1 MKNDNNTEIFS
12 EEELS
17 EMNKKL
23 KSVEDVTL
31 PENLKAEKI
40 KELIDSDTE
49 KSEVIHLSSRKRKN
63 RRLLKAISV
72 CAACAVAVTS
82 LAIARPWAKIPPK
95 VDESVKGEE
104 PIKIEDYTEI
114 ENMFLEFSKN
124 YKKSQFSFSGIGGA
138 SADKSESVVNGSS
151 SFDAATGTGSTNQT
165 SSSNHGTTNEQ
176 VEGVNEADIIKND
189 GKYIYAVSHVEE
201 KNDKAE
207 SITDDGNAAA
217 PYIPETLVYS
227 GAVSIIEPQKNGK
240 MKTVSEI
247 KVGKGKADLD
257 GYFEIYEIYV
267 SGDRLIVLSTFICN
281 WYDDE
286 VYNGNYSSATEC
298 CSYVSNYSGLM
309 QAVSYDISDKANPK
323 EEWRIY
329 QSGEYISSRLIGDE
343 LVLVSLYRVDITRD
357 SDAIKN
363 SCIPETAVGGNFQRI
378 SSSDI
383 CVMESVGDSTYLV
396 ASVLNVNDENTL
408 KTKAVLGGGS
418 NVYCTSETLYVTNRE
433 YTSLASKNGT
443 EIFDSS
449 IKSKTQI
456 YKFDI
461 SDNQI
466 KYLNCAKIDGTA
478 LNQFSIDE
486 YNGNLRIAT
495 TSGTWGENLV
505 NQIYVLDENL
515 ETLGVLK
522 NIAKGEKIQS
532 VRFMGETA
540 YVVTFEQTDP
550 LFVVNLSNPESPV
563 IEGELKIPGYSAY
576 LHPVGDGLV
585 LGVGVDGDEDGS
597 NDGFKASLFDVSNPN
612 APKECAKFTISGVD
626 TDNRDLWLYS
636 EAYSTHKAL
645 CWDSENKI
653 MYIPFTQRENIY
665 ASTDYSNNIFKQ
677 FTGVIALK
685 VSESEKSLER
695 VGQYIYKSDGD
706 EQETNFVR
714 ATYIYDSVIA
724 YDDLSG
730 VLCSFDKATQKQV
743 DCIKL

>member
-1 MKNDNNTEIFS
+1 MKNDNNKEVFS

-17 EMNKKL
+17 EMNRKI

-31 PENLKAEKI
+31 PENLKPEKI

-49 KSEVIHLSSRKRKN
+49 KSKVIHLSARKRKN
-63 RRLLKAISV
+63 RKLLKAISV

-82 LAIARPWAKIPPK
+82 LAIARPWVKIPSE
-95 VDESVKGEE
+95 VNNSVTGEE
-104 PIKIEDYTEI
+104 SKKIEEYTEI
-114 ENMFLEFSKN
+114 ENMFLRFSKN
-124 YKKSQFSFSGIGGA
+124 YKKSKFSFSGISGA
-138 SADKSESVVNGSS
+138 TKDEAAVNGSE
-151 SFDAATGTGSTNQT
+151 SFDSATGSSSANITNT
-165 SSSNHGTTNEQ
+165 SNHGTTNEQ

-189 GKYIYAVSHVEE
+189 GKYIYAVSPVEE
-201 KNDKAE
+201 KNSKYE
-207 SITDDGNAAA
+207 SITEDSNVST
-217 PYIPETLVYS
+217 PYIPETSVYN
-227 GAVSIIEPQKNGK
+227 GAVSIIEPQKNGEL
-240 MKTVSEI
+240 KTVSQI
-247 KVGKGKADLD
+247 KVGKGKADEN
-257 GYFEIYEIYV
+257 GYFEICEMYV
-267 SGDRLIVLSTFICN
+267 SGDRLIVLSTLICN
-281 WYDDE
+281 WYDIELYD
-286 VYNGNYSSATEC
+286 GNNE
-298 CSYVSNYSGLM
+298 SGTACTVDYASIYGGLV
-309 QAVSYDISDKANPK
+309 QAVAYDISNRANPK

-329 QSGEYISSRLIGDE
+329 QSGEYVSSRLIGDE
-343 LVLVSLYRVDITRD
+343 LVLISRYRVDITGD
-357 SDAIKN
+357 NDTVKN
-363 SCIPETAVGGNFQRI
+363 SCIPETAVGGDFERI

-383 CVMESVGDSTYLV
+383 CIMESVCDSTYLV

-418 NVYCTSETLYVTNRE
+418 NVYCTNETLYVTNAE
-433 YTSLASKNGT
+433 YTSYGSKNGA

-449 IKSKTQI
+449 TKSQTQI

-461 SDNQI
+461 RNNQI
-466 KYLNCAKIDGTA
+466 KYLKCAKIDGTA

-495 TSGTWGENLV
+495 TSGTWGKNVV

-522 NIAKGEKIQS
+522 NIAKGENIRS

-550 LFVVNLSNPESPV
+550 LFVVNLSNPENPV

-612 APKECAKFTISGVD
+612 APEECAKFTIKGVD
-626 TDNRDLWLYS
+626 SDSRSLWVDS

-653 MYIPFTQRENIY
+653 MYIPYTQRESIY
-665 ASTDYSNNIFKQ
+665 ASTDYSNVTFKQ

-685 VSESEKSLER
+685 VSESEKTLEP
-695 VGQYIYKSDGD
+695 VGQYIYKSDSD
-706 EQETNFVR
+706 ETGTNFTR

-724 YDDLSG
+724 YDDYSG
-730 VLCSFDKATQKQV
+730 VLCSFDKTTQKQV
-743 DCIKL
+743 DCIEF